1 MNLAAKLI
9 WSILQGS
16 FLNFTKRNTNPKIS
30 IGRMHITNKLM
41 IAKIFFTIIVFSFRL
56 RNLKDESVRQK
67 EFCLLIAL
75 NMSEYNTIV
84 TVRGMAIKRTD
95 MIVQ

>member
-9 WSILQGS
+9 WSILLGIFFS
-16 FLNFTKRNTNPKIS
+16 HAKKYRNPKIS
-30 IGRMHITNKLM
+30 VGSMHITNKIM
-41 IAKIFFTIIVFSFRL
+41 IARIFLTTIVFSFRL
-56 RNLKDESVRQK
+56 RSLKDESVRKK